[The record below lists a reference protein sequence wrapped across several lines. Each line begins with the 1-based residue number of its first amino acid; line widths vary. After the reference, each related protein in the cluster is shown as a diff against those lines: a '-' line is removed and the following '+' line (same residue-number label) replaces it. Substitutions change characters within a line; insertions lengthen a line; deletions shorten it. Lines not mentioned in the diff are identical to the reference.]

1 MEIKEGPFRSI
12 QKSTKTGGI
21 RYIHWK
27 LKKGPLGPPN
37 KATVA
42 SYYVT
47 VALNKATVVLN
58 KATVASYYVS
68 VALNKANVASYYVTV
83 ALNKATVAS
92 YKATVALLIGPPL
105 EGAMRNLY

>member
-21 RYIHWK
+21 SYFHWK
-27 LKKGPLGPPN
+27 LKKGPLGP
-37 KATVA
+37 
-42 SYYVT
+42 S
-47 VALNKATVVLN
+47 N

-68 VALNKANVASYYVTV
+68 VALNKATV
-83 ALNKATVAS
+83 ALNIVTVAS

>member
-1 MEIKEGPFRSI
+1 MGEISYF
-12 QKSTKTGGI
+12 
-21 RYIHWK
+21 HWK

-68 VALNKANVASYYVTV
+68 VALNKATVALNKANVESYYVTV

>member
-1 MEIKEGPFRSI
+1 MVHP
-12 QKSTKTGGI
+12 KSTKLGGI

-27 LKKGPLGPPN
+27 LKKGPLVPSN

-47 VALNKATVVLN
+47 VALNKATV
-58 KATVASYYVS
+58 
-68 VALNKANVASYYVTV
+68 ALNKANVVSYYVTV